1 MVASGWRRGG
11 QRADEVQWNR
21 RVWSGVLKG
30 WRESCAMASAVLTQF
45 RMNVPERP
53 RVHVAEHR
61 VRCPLNGPED
71 RSFDENPQRGV
82 ADLVDN
88 GVGGAVAGR
97 GRTVGP
103 RRMRG

>member
-1 MVASGWRRGG
+1 
-11 QRADEVQWNR
+11 VQWNR

-30 WRESCAMASAVLTQF
+30 WHRELRDGVRGADPVQDE
-45 RMNVPERP
+45 RPERP

-88 GVGGAVAGR
+88 GVGQRWQAEAERWDR
-97 GRTVGP
+97 GG
-103 RRMRG
+103 